1 MEYHITKDGTEIKLS
16 DLELS
21 HLKNI
26 LRWIDRKADKGLTIR
41 RGGGGFDVDSWW
53 YCEDTYYGEDARIEL
68 NYYSYK
74 SELSRREIF

>member
-1 MEYHITKDGTEIKLS
+1 MTKDGTEIKLR

-26 LRWIDRKADKGLTIR
+26 LRWIDRKADEGLTIR
-41 RGGGGFDVDSWW
+41 RGGGGVDVDSLW
-53 YCEDTYYGEDARIEL
+53 YSEDTYYGEDARREL